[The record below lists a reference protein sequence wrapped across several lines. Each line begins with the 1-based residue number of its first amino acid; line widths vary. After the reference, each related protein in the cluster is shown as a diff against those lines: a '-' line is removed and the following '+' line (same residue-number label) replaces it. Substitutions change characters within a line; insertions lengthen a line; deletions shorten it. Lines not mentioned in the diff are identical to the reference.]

1 MLKFWAVIEVF
12 LRRLGLTTQ
21 VGNGPGIP
29 SQLSSS
35 PGIYSVY
42 RVNYRIPSGLFT
54 FSLLQNYLLSLP
66 CFEHVHLSLLLSY
79 ALFFTGEDSRDADF
93 VPLWKVLRVWF
104 ICLNLALLGVC
115 YLIPSYMFY
124 LLEWD
129 KSLSMCGFIH
139 LLCSIVF
146 SSFDELCCI
155 NHVLIC
161 FFGSCACMFT
171 KCISYTILCF
181 VWSII

>member
-1 MLKFWAVIEVF
+1 MWSWSLLSFAKYHRKLFPIYS
-12 LRRLGLTTQ
+12 LSLTIDILEC
-21 VGNGPGIP
+21 GSICG
-29 SQLSSS
+29 SSS
-35 PGIYSVY
+35 PWTTFYCLIFFPRKLCGSRCLPCLFENVFDSYQVYLDGRQSFSLWYLCAIVKSVEF
-42 RVNYRIPSGLFT
+42 GLFIGT
-54 FSLLQNYLLSLP
+54 LL
-66 CFEHVHLSLLLSY
+66 F
-79 ALFFTGEDSRDADF
+79 
-93 VPLWKVLRVWF
+93 
-104 ICLNLALLGVC
+104 LGVF
-115 YLIPSYMFY
+115 YLIPSYMLY

-146 SSFDELCCI
+146 SSLAELCCI

>member
-1 MLKFWAVIEVF
+1 MPLLWSWSSLSFAKYHWKLFPIYSLSFTIDILEC
-12 LRRLGLTTQ
+12 GSIY
-21 VGNGPGIP
+21 G
-29 SQLSSS
+29 SSS
-35 PGIYSVY
+35 PWILFIALFSFQEIFVAP
-42 RVNYRIPSGLFT
+42 VVFLAFLKMFLIPIKFTLMEDKPFPLGTLCHCEKCIEFGLFVWT
-54 FSLLQNYLLSLP
+54 LL
-66 CFEHVHLSLLLSY
+66 C
-79 ALFFTGEDSRDADF
+79 
-93 VPLWKVLRVWF
+93 
-104 ICLNLALLGVC
+104 LGVL
-115 YLIPSYMFY
+115 YLIPSYILY

-146 SSFDELCCI
+146 SSFAELCCI